1 MVKNISVLAQLDSS
15 ILEAVAR
22 ASRRSSAL
30 VHEEMREGVYSLATI
45 ASIAPWF
52 GLFGTIIGIVNSFQ
66 GIAGDKTSGMAA
78 LAKRLSE
85 AMWPT
90 VLGLLVGVIA
100 FWSYDFVT
108 GRLRTLDQEMEN
120 ASLELLNQL
129 SRFARRF
136 TPEPEI
142 SSARDRTMFGEK
154 TFDQLSRD
162 EKSLRRSILVTG
174 TGFLLAWCAL
184 AVRYFAHESI
194 SLSSAVGWG
203 FVYVILMFGISYFP
217 AYPVWV
223 KVLRRRPGGLAA
235 LGSMVCLCWTVAEL
249 VLGGPIP

>member
-1 MVKNISVLAQLDSS
+1 VLAHLDSS
-15 ILEAVAR
+15 TLQAVAR
-22 ASRRSSAL
+22 ASKRSSSL
-30 VHEEMREGVYSLATI
+30 VHEELREGVYSLATI

-52 GLFGTIIGIVNSFQ
+52 GLFGTILGIVNSFQ
-66 GIAGDKTSGMAA
+66 GITGDKTSGMAA

-90 VLGLLVGVIA
+90 ALGLLVGMIA

-120 ASLELLNQL
+120 TSLELLSQL
-129 SRFARRF
+129 SRFHGRF
-136 TPEPEI
+136 MPGAEI
-142 SSARDRTMFGEK
+142 GSPSDRPMFGEK

-174 TGFLLAWCAL
+174 TAFLLAWCAL
-184 AVRYFAHESI
+184 AVRYFGNEWV

-203 FVYVILMFGISYFP
+203 FVYVILMFGISCFP

-223 KVLRRRPGGLAA
+223 KVLGRRPGGLAA
-235 LGSMVCLCWTVAEL
+235 LGSVVCLCWSIAEL
-249 VLGGPIP
+249 VLGSPLP